1 MRTLLKVLHRALVIE
16 FYKQNAAFF
25 GFFLLIFFGF
35 IKSSEHLVIGQFLVE
50 YPVALAF
57 ASLLWILYLLK
68 VVLFELPEIRRSENQ
83 FLAHFLLFPL
93 SARLYTITTLAVSL
107 LAPIIAYGVFLM
119 ILAHSGRHFGALF
132 SVVSILAILI
142 LVLNAF
148 LGWQLHLLPVE
159 KRIRQFSFLKKS
171 TLPLALF
178 FTNYLLRKQLTL
190 VFLSK
195 AYTCCIIYGT
205 TVLYQT
211 DDYDNRLMA
220 TGVLLAIAGNVALVY
235 RYLWFQYNPLHFSLN
250 LPVRFPQIFGI
261 QLFNFVL
268 ISIPEMVVLMR
279 YFPNELN
286 APNFIGMLTFSVGL
300 NYLMYSLMLRL
311 RKDLSEFIVPLF
323 WMVVLTTFGILF
335 SLPSLLLGIIFIV
348 ASMTIVYFYHYWYEY
363 SER

>member
-1 MRTLLKVLHRALVIE
+1 MRTLLEVLHRTFVIE
-16 FYKQNAAFF
+16 YYKQNAAFF

-50 YPVALAF
+50 HPVALAF

-83 FLAHFLLFPL
+83 FLAQFALFPL
-93 SARLYTITTLAVSL
+93 ATRFIALTIVAVSL
-107 LAPIIAYGVFLM
+107 LMPVIAYGVFL
-119 ILAHSGRHFGALF
+119 ISLAYVGGHLRALL
-132 SVVSILAILI
+132 SVFAILVV
-142 LVLNAF
+142 LVLLLIKF
-148 LGWQLHLLPVE
+148 IGWQLNLLPVE
-159 KRIRQFSFLKKS
+159 KRIRQFTFLKKS
-171 TLPLALF
+171 TLPFTLF

-190 VFLSK
+190 FFLSK

-250 LPVRFPQIFGI
+250 LPVLYPQIFGI

-268 ISIPEMVVLMR
+268 ISIPEMVVLLR

-286 APNFIGMLTFSVGL
+286 APNFIGMLTFSVGI
-300 NYLMYSLMLRL
+300 NYLMYSLMLKL

-348 ASMTIVYFYHYWYEY
+348 ASMTIVYFYHYRYEY